1 MLWIPAARAQ
11 SSFMPPAAT
20 EVAEQID
27 TLYGFLV
34 VSSLISFIILMG
46 GLCYFIYKYK
56 RRSSEDQKAYIT
68 HNNTLEFLWS
78 FIPFLIFMVCFF
90 WGMFLYLDMRTF
102 PEDAMEIHVY
112 GKKWDWEFVY
122 KNGRKAI
129 ADVDDAGKK
138 IPATMVVPLNKPVKL
153 IMTSIKVN
161 PDDKRDRAVLHSFF
175 VPAFRVKQDIVPGR
189 YTALTFTPTK
199 KGMFHV
205 FCTEYCGTGHSSMLG
220 RVHVVDEL
228 EFNNW
233 VLGDSGGG
241 PKEMSL
247 ADKGKEIYKT
257 RACIGCHSLDGS
269 KMTGPTWKGLYGS
282 KRDFADGSSG
292 TADENYL
299 RESIMNANAKVVKG
313 YAPNQMP
320 AYQGQLTDEDVTAVI
335 EFIKKVK

>member
-1 MLWIPAARAQ
+1 
-11 SSFMPPAAT
+11 
-20 EVAEQID
+20 
-27 TLYGFLV
+27 
-34 VSSLISFIILMG
+34 
-46 GLCYFIYKYK
+46 
-56 RRSSEDQKAYIT
+56 
-68 HNNTLEFLWS
+68 
-78 FIPFLIFMVCFF
+78 
-90 WGMFLYLDMRTF
+90 
-102 PEDAMEIHVY
+102 
-112 GKKWDWEFVY
+112 
-122 KNGRKAI
+122 
-129 ADVDDAGKK
+129 
-138 IPATMVVPLNKPVKL
+138 
-153 IMTSIKVN
+153 
-161 PDDKRDRAVLHSFF
+161 
-175 VPAFRVKQDIVPGR
+175 
-189 YTALTFTPTK
+189 
-199 KGMFHV
+199 
-205 FCTEYCGTGHSSMLG
+205 MLG